1 MYVEKI
7 KKYLKLITE
16 QFFEVLDDMLNFWGN
31 NKIYFISTIIY
42 FYISFKILGGT
53 VETFF
58 NLIIIYLVTI
68 FIAFSPTGEK
78 LLRLLNNVR
87 PLETSKEKEYILPL
101 FEEVFKQAKSRN
113 KYLNKIEICVID
125 NMTVN
130 AMAIGIHT
138 VAVTKGAVQTF
149 TEEELKAVMA
159 HEVAHIVHEDT
170 TARLYA
176 IIGNGIFTII
186 LFIYKLI
193 LFIFEC
199 INETVSRNKNV
210 LSFFIT
216 LIRFILEISTFL
228 FTFALQIV
236 MMTNS
241 RKNEFNADKFSYDLG
256 YDREMIEA
264 LYLLEKI
271 SLGDNSTII
280 QKMTASHPRITK
292 RIEYLE
298 SLDEQSE

>member
-53 VETFF
+53 IETFF

-87 PLETSKEKEYILPL
+87 PLETSKEKEYILTL

-130 AMAIGIHT
+130 AMAIGRHT

-149 TEEELKAVMA
+149 TEEELKAVIA

-280 QKMTASHPRITK
+280 QKMTAN
-292 RIEYLE
+292 LA
-298 SLDEQSE
+298 

>member
-53 VETFF
+53 IETFF

-87 PLETSKEKEYILPL
+87 PLETSKEKEYILTL

-130 AMAIGIHT
+130 AMAIGRHT

-149 TEEELKAVMA
+149 TEEELKAVIA

-256 YDREMIEA
+256 YDREMIE
-264 LYLLEKI
+264 LK
-271 SLGDNSTII
+271 
-280 QKMTASHPRITK
+280 
-292 RIEYLE
+292 
-298 SLDEQSE
+298 

>member
-78 LLRLLNNVR
+78 LLKLLNNVR

-130 AMAIGIHT
+130 AMAIGRHT

-149 TEEELKAVMA
+149 TEEELKAVIA

-256 YDREMIEA
+256 YDQEMIEA

>member
-1 MYVEKI
+1 MYAEKI

-53 VETFF
+53 IETFF

-101 FEEVFKQAKSRN
+101 FEEVYEQAKSRN

-130 AMAIGIHT
+130 AIAIGKHT
-138 VAVTKGAVQTF
+138 IAVTKGAMQTF
-149 TEEELKAVMA
+149 TEDELKAVMA

-210 LSFFIT
+210 LSFFIA

-228 FTFALQIV
+228 FTFSLQIV

-241 RKNEFNADKFSYDLG
+241 RKNEINADKFSYDLG
-256 YDREMIEA
+256 YDREMIES

>member
-1 MYVEKI
+1 
-7 KKYLKLITE
+7 
-16 QFFEVLDDMLNFWGN
+16 
-31 NKIYFISTIIY
+31 
-42 FYISFKILGGT
+42 
-53 VETFF
+53 
-58 NLIIIYLVTI
+58 
-68 FIAFSPTGEK
+68 
-78 LLRLLNNVR
+78 
-87 PLETSKEKEYILPL
+87 
-101 FEEVFKQAKSRN
+101 
-113 KYLNKIEICVID
+113 
-125 NMTVN
+125 MTVN
-130 AMAIGIHT
+130 AMAIGRHT

-149 TEEELKAVMA
+149 TEEELKAVIA

-228 FTFALQIV
+228 FTFSLQIV

>member
-53 VETFF
+53 IETFF

-87 PLETSKEKEYILPL
+87 PLETSKEKEYILTL

-130 AMAIGIHT
+130 AMAIGRHT

-149 TEEELKAVMA
+149 TEEELKAVIA

-298 SLDEQSE
+298 SLDEQSQ

>member
-1 MYVEKI
+1 MFVEKI
-7 KKYLKLITE
+7 KKILILIKE
-16 QFFEVLDDMLNFWGN
+16 QFFEIIDDILNFWDN
-31 NKIYFISTIIY
+31 NKICFLCTVFY

-53 VETFF
+53 IETFF

-101 FEEVFKQAKSRN
+101 FEEVYEQAKSRN

-130 AMAIGIHT
+130 AMAIGKHT
-138 VAVTKGAVQTF
+138 IAVTKGAMQTF
-149 TEEELKAVMA
+149 TEDELKAVIA

-210 LSFFIT
+210 LSFFIA
-216 LIRFILEISTFL
+216 LIIFIVEISTFL
-228 FTFALQIV
+228 FTFSLQIV

>member
-78 LLRLLNNVR
+78 LLKLLNNVR

-130 AMAIGIHT
+130 AMAIGRHT

-149 TEEELKAVMA
+149 TEEELKAVIA

-228 FTFALQIV
+228 FTFSLQIV

-256 YDREMIEA
+256 YDQEMIEA

>member
-101 FEEVFKQAKSRN
+101 FEEVYEQAKSRN

-130 AMAIGIHT
+130 AMAIGRHT

-149 TEEELKAVMA
+149 TEEELKAVIA

>member
-53 VETFF
+53 IETFF

-130 AMAIGIHT
+130 AMAIGRHT
-138 VAVTKGAVQTF
+138 VAVTKGAMQTF
-149 TEEELKAVMA
+149 TEDELKAVMA

-256 YDREMIEA
+256 YDQEMIEA

>member
-53 VETFF
+53 IETFF

-101 FEEVFKQAKSRN
+101 FEEVYEQAKSRN

-130 AMAIGIHT
+130 AMAIGRHT

-149 TEEELKAVMA
+149 TEEELKAVIA

>member
-1 MYVEKI
+1 MFVEKI
-7 KKYLKLITE
+7 KKILILIKE
-16 QFFEVLDDMLNFWGN
+16 QFFEIIDDILNFWDN
-31 NKIYFISTIIY
+31 NKICFLCTVFY

-68 FIAFSPTGEK
+68 FIAFSPMGEK

-101 FEEVFKQAKSRN
+101 FEEVYEQAKSRN

-130 AMAIGIHT
+130 AIAIGKHT
-138 VAVTKGAVQTF
+138 IAVTKGAMQTF
-149 TEEELKAVMA
+149 TEDELKAVMA

-210 LSFFIT
+210 LSFFIA
-216 LIRFILEISTFL
+216 LIRFIVEISTFL

>member
-1 MYVEKI
+1 MYAEKI

-53 VETFF
+53 IETFF

-130 AMAIGIHT
+130 AMAIGRHT

-149 TEEELKAVMA
+149 TEEELKAVIA

-228 FTFALQIV
+228 FTFSLQIV

>member
-101 FEEVFKQAKSRN
+101 FEEVYEQAKSRN

-130 AMAIGIHT
+130 AIAIGKHT
-138 VAVTKGAVQTF
+138 IAVTKGAMQTF
-149 TEEELKAVMA
+149 TEDELKAVMA

-210 LSFFIT
+210 LSFFIA
-216 LIRFILEISTFL
+216 LIRFIVEISTFL

>member
-78 LLRLLNNVR
+78 LLKLLNNVR

-130 AMAIGIHT
+130 AMAIGRHT

-149 TEEELKAVMA
+149 TEEELKAVIA

>member
-130 AMAIGIHT
+130 AMAIGRHT

-149 TEEELKAVMA
+149 TEEELKAVIA
-159 HEVAHIVHEDT
+159 HEMAHIVHEDT

-256 YDREMIEA
+256 YDREMIEV

>member
-1 MYVEKI
+1 MYAEKI

-130 AMAIGIHT
+130 AMAIGRHT

-149 TEEELKAVMA
+149 TEEELKAVIA

-228 FTFALQIV
+228 FTFSLQIV

-256 YDREMIEA
+256 YDQEMIEA

>member
-130 AMAIGIHT
+130 AMAIGRHT

-149 TEEELKAVMA
+149 TEEELKAVIA

-228 FTFALQIV
+228 FTFSLQIV

>member
-53 VETFF
+53 IETFF

-87 PLETSKEKEYILPL
+87 PLETSKEKEYILTL

-130 AMAIGIHT
+130 AMAIGRHT

-149 TEEELKAVMA
+149 TEEELKAVIA

>member
-1 MYVEKI
+1 MFVEKI
-7 KKYLKLITE
+7 KKILILIKE
-16 QFFEVLDDMLNFWGN
+16 QFFEIIDDILNFWDN
-31 NKIYFISTIIY
+31 NKICFLCTVFY

-53 VETFF
+53 IETFF

-101 FEEVFKQAKSRN
+101 FEEVYEQAKSKN

-130 AMAIGIHT
+130 AIAIGKHT
-138 VAVTKGAVQTF
+138 IAVTKGAMQTF
-149 TEEELKAVMA
+149 TEDELKAVMA

-210 LSFFIT
+210 LSFFIA

-228 FTFALQIV
+228 FTFSLQIV

-241 RKNEFNADKFSYDLG
+241 RKNEINADKFSYDLG
-256 YDREMIEA
+256 YDREMIES

>member
-1 MYVEKI
+1 MFVEKI
-7 KKYLKLITE
+7 KKILILIKE
-16 QFFEVLDDMLNFWGN
+16 QFFEIIDDILNFWDN
-31 NKIYFISTIIY
+31 NKICFLCTVFY

-53 VETFF
+53 IETFF

-101 FEEVFKQAKSRN
+101 FEEVYEQAKSRN

-130 AMAIGIHT
+130 AMAIGKHT
-138 VAVTKGAVQTF
+138 IAVTKGAMQTF
-149 TEEELKAVMA
+149 TEDELKAVIA

-210 LSFFIT
+210 LSFFIA
-216 LIRFILEISTFL
+216 LIRFIVEISTFL
-228 FTFALQIV
+228 FTFSLQIV